1 MDSYLRSYLL
11 LAILVPGVLA
21 FLVAQSDESPFF
33 EFQPL
38 EIVWYLLLV
47 PLYLLLYIFLFGEG
61 YGLLAKNPDKA
72 EIPKLRYIMSRIG
85 LFGMAVDIILMYAV
99 SLKII
104 GFEHY
109 KNLFY
114 LIPLCFAIL
123 LYGALRMNKATIT
136 DHLQS
141 TRLAAVI
148 FVSMIAIIP
157 SACVQYHEDEVIDIN
172 ISDEQF
178 VLVVDAPMVEWRVFY
193 YAIDDVELRS
203 NVEFRHSTFGY
214 ENDTIRSGT
223 WSLDFDP
230 YVTVSKVATYK
241 DVELY
246 ITLIYEGEI
255 YVLNMST
262 EDDTRALYNTI
273 VSKRTGYGIA
283 RYRFLPSAAI
293 TSPWRYST
301 RRLGTR

>member
-21 FLVAQSDESPFF
+21 FLVAQFDESPFF

-85 LFGMAVDIILMYAV
+85 LFGMAVDIILLYAV

-104 GFEHY
+104 DFEYY
-109 KNLFY
+109 KNMFY
-114 LIPLCFAIL
+114 LIPFTMIIL
-123 LYGALRMNKATIT
+123 LFGALRMGKATIR

-157 SACVQYHEDEVIDIN
+157 SACVQYHEDDIDIK
-172 ISDEQF
+172 ITDEQYA
-178 VLVVDAPMVEWRVFY
+178 LVVDAPMVEWIVFY
-193 YAIDDVELRS
+193 YAIDGVELRS

-214 ENDTIRSGT
+214 ENDNIRSGT
-223 WSLDFDP
+223 WSVDLDP
-230 YVTVSKVATYK
+230 YVTVCKVATYK

-246 ITLIYEGEI
+246 ITLVCGGEI
-255 YVLNMST
+255 YILNMST
-262 EDDTRALYNTI
+262 EDDTRSLYDTI
-273 VSKRTGYGIA
+273 VSKLTGYGIA

-293 TSPWRYST
+293 TSTWRYST
-301 RRLGTR
+301 RRSGTR